1 MKATLLL
8 ILLSIAVSVGAGMAG
23 RERHRVAIEKR
34 LTAAVETSGIIA
46 ADSDGIAVRFDHL
59 TGIVTGTVGSEEERA
74 TLLARL
80 GEVVG
85 AGRLEDR
92 LVVSASEPAPVVAP
106 APATP
111 PQPVLSP
118 VFRLEKA
125 GDLILVL
132 AGTVP
137 GEEVK
142 SSFLGAA
149 RRVAP
154 ELVTVEDR
162 MSVDP
167 AMSRPDWIPG
177 TPDLIG
183 RLVGSVQDP
192 LLTIDGESAAIGGAS
207 DDREALK
214 SLGGEFRTLFSGFP
228 KREDRL
234 VHDEARPAP
243 VTGLPLVFYM
253 GPWEGKVLFEGS
265 IPTAPQLKE
274 IVSAAVGVR
283 ETEKVVSRLRVSPKT
298 VAEPW
303 LSGLPGLV
311 AALLESGGGE
321 TELVIVDGTITL
333 SGEVP
338 DKDKKETI
346 VALLEP
352 IRSAGYKVVDELTV
366 KP

>member
-8 ILLSIAVSVGAGMAG
+8 ILLSIAVSIGAGMAG
-23 RERHRVAIEKR
+23 RERHRLVIEKR
-34 LTAAVETSGIIA
+34 LMAAVESSGIIA

-59 TGIVTGTVGSEEERA
+59 TGIVTGMVNSEEEKA

-92 LVVSASEPAPVVAP
+92 LVVPAPEPAPVVAP
-106 APATP
+106 AAP
-111 PQPVLSP
+111 PEPVLSP

-137 GEEVK
+137 SEEVK

-149 RRVAP
+149 QRVAP

-162 MSVDP
+162 MRVDP
-167 AMSRPDWIPG
+167 AMSRPDWIAG

-192 LLTIDGESAAIGGAS
+192 LLTIDGENAAIGGIS
-207 DDREALK
+207 DDRDALT
-214 SLGGEFRTLFSGFP
+214 SLGGEFSTLFAGFS

-234 VHDEARPAP
+234 VHDASRPAP

-274 IVSAAVGVR
+274 IVSAASTAR
-283 ETEKVVSRLRVSPKT
+283 EAEKVVSRLRVSPQT

-311 AALLESGGGE
+311 AALLESGGDA
-321 TELVIVDGTITL
+321 TELVIVDGTIILT
-333 SGEVP
+333 GEIP
-338 DKDKKETI
+338 DKDKKKSI
-346 VALLEP
+346 LDLLEP